1 MIMTQFID
9 SKTKSSGKLAETR
22 PRTDSGRHRYME
34 TETRQTGGSSDKEGE
49 IKKFPLSG
57 GAPCHPSPLDPEPAP
72 SGVVTQTARADMFM
86 ASSEIKKYSC
96 IINNELFYN
105 Q

>member
-34 TETRQTGGSSDKEGE
+34 TETRQTGGSGHQTNWGNE
-49 IKKFPLSG
+49 KFSLSG

-72 SGVVTQTARADMFM
+72 SGVATQTARADMFM
-86 ASSEIKKYSC
+86 ALSEIKIY
-96 IINNELFYN
+96 L
-105 Q
+105 